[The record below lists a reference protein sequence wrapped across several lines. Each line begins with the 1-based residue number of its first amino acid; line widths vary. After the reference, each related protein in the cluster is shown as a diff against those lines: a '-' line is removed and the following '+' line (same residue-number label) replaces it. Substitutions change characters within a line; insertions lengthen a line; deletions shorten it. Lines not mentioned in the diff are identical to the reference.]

1 MSKFKA
7 LKEIIKGVAPT
18 IAKEGEEAAASALAK
33 EAEEAVAKESSE
45 YMVPGPWQSGSYGR
59 VTEEL
64 PIEFLQSYK
73 GNRLRNNDLS
83 SLKKSIQEE
92 GLREPLILGF
102 DPSNNKIK
110 LVEGNHRLE
119 ALRQLGYTHAPVR
132 GSRSHID
139 DVLERL
145 LGHPHADYPKLP
157 FKPSTDRIDPSYYPA
172 DMKPSDIIDF
182 EALKKIKPKAIAGA
196 GILGGAAF
204 SPESAEASEIRE
216 KPKSQ
221 LKDLLKDYSPSFG
234 SKTGDYSSYDE
245 SEALP
250 TEGMQGQGLATI
262 IRNIVADKKPKGEF
276 EEGGGGI
283 EESAISPIDLVTPGM
298 VAAPAKA
305 LGRGALT
312 AGKAG
317 LEAVESG
324 AQALAKRYPELA
336 ARLMDNRG
344 SLELPIS
351 FYKKLAEQ
359 AEPASIKDAG
369 HISREIIESFKN
381 PKKVDSIKRYG
392 QSVFGDDVT
401 YFDKHGQFVF
411 PEMLDMHFY
420 GGDKIHL
427 ADLDFNKLLTISPE
441 FLKNLPPEQAQ
452 KFIKELLKTN
462 KQNSPAAHALRN
474 LGVEGIEVK
483 GFDDLLK
490 KYYKSV
496 SGKAPEDKV
505 LAELKNQTDLIFR
518 EKKAGKISKDEFEAA
533 FEKIKNLQHEREME
547 IFKKDVNLPIDQFS
561 RRNIERSRGVSTF
574 ALENPYGAYQGQVVN
589 FFPHQNVSN
598 LRYMGSKKDMPSS
611 EFEKILEMIR
621 KR

>member
-1 MSKFKA
+1 
-7 LKEIIKGVAPT
+7 
-18 IAKEGEEAAASALAK
+18 
-33 EAEEAVAKESSE
+33 
-45 YMVPGPWQSGSYGR
+45 
-59 VTEEL
+59 
-64 PIEFLQSYK
+64 
-73 GNRLRNNDLS
+73 
-83 SLKKSIQEE
+83 
-92 GLREPLILGF
+92 
-102 DPSNNKIK
+102 
-110 LVEGNHRLE
+110 
-119 ALRQLGYTHAPVR
+119 
-132 GSRSHID
+132 
-139 DVLERL
+139 
-145 LGHPHADYPKLP
+145 
-157 FKPSTDRIDPSYYPA
+157 
-172 DMKPSDIIDF
+172 
-182 EALKKIKPKAIAGA
+182 
-196 GILGGAAF
+196 
-204 SPESAEASEIRE
+204 
-216 KPKSQ
+216 
-221 LKDLLKDYSPSFG
+221 
-234 SKTGDYSSYDE
+234 
-245 SEALP
+245 
-250 TEGMQGQGLATI
+250 MQGQGLATI
-262 IRNIVADKKPKGEF
+262 IRNLIADKKPKSEF

-283 EESAISPIDLVTPGM
+283 EESTISPIDLVTPGM

-359 AEPASIKDAG
+359 SEPASIKDAG

-411 PEMLDMHFY
+411 PEMSDMHFY

-452 KFIKELLKTN
+452 KFIKELVKIN

-490 KYYKSV
+490 KYSKSV
-496 SGKAPEDKV
+496 FGEGKAPEDKV
-505 LAELKNQTDLIFR
+505 LAELKNQMDLIFR

-574 ALENPYGAYQGQVVN
+574 ALENPYGLYQGQVVN

-611 EFEKILEMIR
+611 EFKKIFEMIR